1 MMEEELTASKIHL
14 KEMNAKL
21 EANNNNKNVRRNFKF
36 NDNND
41 LLSETYNGSN
51 TDSSSVS
58 YDDSTILNESST
70 NKENKAAKSANERYL
85 YKNTN
90 YDSDFESEE
99 LENLNKLVS

>member
-1 MMEEELTASKIHL
+1 MMEEELTASKLHL

-21 EANNNNKNVRRNFKF
+21 EANNNNNNKNLRRNFKF

-51 TDSSSVS
+51 TASSSVS

-70 NKENKAAKSANERYL
+70 NKENKAVKSV
-85 YKNTN
+85 NTN

-99 LENLNKLVS
+99 LENLNKLVSLFT

>member
-1 MMEEELTASKIHL
+1 MMEEELTASKLHL

-21 EANNNNKNVRRNFKF
+21 EANNKKNLRRNFKF

-51 TDSSSVS
+51 TASSSVS

-70 NKENKAAKSANERYL
+70 NKENKAVKSV
-85 YKNTN
+85 NTN

-99 LENLNKLVS
+99 LENLNKLVSLFT